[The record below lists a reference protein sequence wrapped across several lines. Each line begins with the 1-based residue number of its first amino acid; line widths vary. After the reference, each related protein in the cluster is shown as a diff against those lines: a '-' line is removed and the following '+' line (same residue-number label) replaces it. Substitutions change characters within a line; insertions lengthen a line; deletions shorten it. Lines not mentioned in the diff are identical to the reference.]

1 MEKKKLLLVAISVGV
16 FLVLTIG
23 AAILVFTPKNT
34 NLPFE
39 TITGIDNPETID
51 AIAPPPYEY
60 IAAVSE
66 QEITQPASLDAVD
79 LVRNPGGVP
88 GLVPPTEG
96 IYSPYEAE
104 RSNENV
110 ISVTQPTTAA
120 VPTTAPT
127 GRAANQSTPSA
138 STPTAT
144 VRPAQTTTAPAQTTT
159 TPSQTASRPAQT
171 TTAPAQTTTTP
182 SQTASTVAKTTTA
195 PAQTASTQAK
205 TTTAPAQ
212 TTTTPSQT
220 ASTQAKTTTA
230 PAQTASTPAQVT
242 STPASVAITNSQ
254 SIPASQTGTKNDF
267 WVQTG
272 AFSTMTSAEK
282 VKETLSTKGI
292 TSIVEDGIVNGRT
305 LFRVR
310 VGPYTSRNE
319 ANYWLALIQSM
330 DGFEDSQVRTTESL
344 R

>member
-1 MEKKKLLLVAISVGV
+1 MMEKKKLLLVAISVGV

-39 TITGIDNPETID
+39 TVTINDNPETID
-51 AIAPPPYEY
+51 VITPPPYQS
-60 IAAVSE
+60 IASVSE
-66 QEITQPASLDAVD
+66 QEITQPASIDAVD

-104 RSNENV
+104 RYTERSTESV

-120 VPTTAPT
+120 VPSTPPA

-138 STPTAT
+138 STPTAIT
-144 VRPAQTTTAPAQTTT
+144 RPAQTTTT
-159 TPSQTASRPAQT
+159 
-171 TTAPAQTTTTP
+171 PAQTTTTP
-182 SQTASTVAKTTTA
+182 SQTASTR
-195 PAQTASTQAK
+195 
-205 TTTAPAQ
+205 AQ

-220 ASTQAKTTTA
+220 ASAPAQTTTIPSQTA
-230 PAQTASTPAQVT
+230 STPTSTTTTPAQTASTPAQT
-242 STPASVAITNSQ
+242 TTTPAQTASTPAQTTTIPASVASTGSQ
-254 SIPASQTGTKNDF
+254 SIPASQTRIYDDF

-272 AFSTMTSAEK
+272 AFSTIASAEG
-282 VKETLSTKGI
+282 VKETLASKGI
-292 TSIVEDGIVNGRT
+292 TAIIENGNVNGRT

-330 DGFEDSQVRTTESL
+330 DGFEDSQVRTTETL

>member
-34 NLPFE
+34 SLPFE
-39 TITGIDNPETID
+39 TITNNDNPETID
-51 AIAPPPYEY
+51 VIPPPPFES

-104 RSNENV
+104 RYTERSTESV

-120 VPTTAPT
+120 VPSTPPT
-127 GRAANQSTPSA
+127 GRAANQSTSSV
-138 STPTAT
+138 STPTAAA
-144 VRPAQTTTAPAQTTT
+144 RPAQTTT
-159 TPSQTASRPAQT
+159 TPAQT
-171 TTAPAQTTTTP
+171 TTSL
-182 SQTASTVAKTTTA
+182 SQTASTPAQTASTVTKTTTA
-195 PAQTASTQAK
+195 PAQTASSATK
-205 TTTAPAQ
+205 
-212 TTTTPSQT
+212 TTTTPAQT
-220 ASTQAKTTTA
+220 ASSATKTTT
-230 PAQTASTPAQVT
+230 PAQTASTPAQAT
-242 STPASVAITNSQ
+242 TTPAQTASTPAQTTIIPASVASTGTQ
-254 SIPASQTGTKNDF
+254 SIPLSQTGIYNDF

-272 AFSTMTSAEK
+272 AFSTIASAEG
-282 VKETLSTKGI
+282 VIETLASRGI
-292 TSIVEDGIVNGRT
+292 TAIVENGIINGRT

-330 DGFEDSQVRTTESL
+330 DGFEDSQVRTSDNL
-344 R
+344 H